1 MASRV
6 FTVAQRGSDGACAAC
21 SNINKIFAMGEHGT
35 VRVRRI
41 SRFVVSIHL
50 RLLHVTIKFTLML
63 LPCYA
68 AVYWARVTVGGG
80 IVYLIGRWLMM
91 PWLRLQFA
99 AVVSLLRGSLHST
112 LYHHQISTHQPLLY
126 SRDHEFYGLIRTAE
140 VIDSMHASSS
150 AARPRRATIEPL
162 KVDRILSSAGTNSP
176 IKPSPAE
183 HIGSPQSATTTQAS
197 EDSPRPSSSHSRSE
211 SLADVARQGKRFS
224 VNFPLQSS
232 SRPTSWYNSPTHSPV
247 LSASPNEATSFL
259 NKLAAQ
265 ERRVLELKEA
275 LRQAEAELETLKKQW
290 AKEEATK
297 KRSEVRSVQKLQ
309 PLSTPLP
316 ALDSLEDDPD
326 GSSEWLQKE
335 MERRKD
341 ILSGVKTSN
350 RKVFSGSK
358 HLRTLSLLSPE
369 RGHFN
374 QPFPEPLSNN
384 DATPTQP
391 RKIVRSSTS
400 DMAAIMNGDK
410 DDRWENASEASMSRD
425 AFLKTGKQ
433 MATDIK
439 DGLMTFFEDIR
450 QATIGQEGITATTSR
465 ITQNT
470 KAGRP
475 ITKTPA
481 PRGRGTSRESTER
494 RTSSSS
500 TRTKPSNSTHV
511 PDPLIDIGA
520 SFWHENGFEAT
531 TPIAKAPPKPGSRL
545 SAPAHHAHMTPTA
558 KPKDLD
564 DAWDTWGTPQRSS
577 TRRIPASPPADS
589 SGSSPTGSS
598 SGDARSTPVS
608 SAASPPPPRGSAA
621 TNRTLTPTT
630 AAAAASDA
638 AIPWPA
644 IHKLA
649 PSNLRR
655 TASHLMSEWER
666 SLAPPGEQRAERA
679 AGAP

>member
-1 MASRV
+1 MGPRV
-6 FTVAQRGSDGACAAC
+6 Q
-21 SNINKIFAMGEHGT
+21 
-35 VRVRRI
+35 RI
-41 SRFVVSIHL
+41 SKFAVTVHL

-68 AVYWARVTVGGG
+68 AVYWAKVTVGGG
-80 IVYLIGRWLMM
+80 IAYVIGRWLVM

-99 AVVSLLRGSLHST
+99 AVVSLLRHSFPSSLQHNLST
-112 LYHHQISTHQPLLY
+112 SHQPLLY
-126 SRDHEFYGLIRTAE
+126 SRDHEFYGLIRPTE
-140 VIDSMHASSS
+140 PIHSMNTSIKPHRS
-150 AARPRRATIEPL
+150 TIEPL
-162 KVDRILSSAGTNSP
+162 KVQSILSSGGSNAP
-176 IKPSPAE
+176 IQPAPVE
-183 HIGSPQSATTTQAS
+183 HVGSPKSATTTQAS

-224 VNFPLQSS
+224 VNFPIQSS

-247 LSASPNEATSFL
+247 LSPSPNEATSFL

-265 ERRVLELKEA
+265 ERRVLELKEE
-275 LRQAEAELETLKKQW
+275 LRQAELELEKLKKQW

-309 PLSTPLP
+309 PLSTTLP
-316 ALDSLEDDPD
+316 TLDSLEDDPD

-374 QPFPEPLSNN
+374 QPFPEPST
-384 DATPTQP
+384 DEATPTQP
-391 RKIVRSSTS
+391 QRLVRSSTTS
-400 DMAAIMNGDK
+400 DMAYIMNGDK
-410 DDRWENASEASMSRD
+410 DDKWENASETNTGRD
-425 AFLKTGKQ
+425 VFLKTGKQ

-450 QATIGQEGITATTSR
+450 QATIGQEGITGTTTR

-470 KAGRP
+470 KEGRP

-481 PRGRGTSRESTER
+481 PRGRGNSRENTHRST
-494 RTSSSS
+494 SGSS
-500 TRTKPSNSTHV
+500 TRTKPSSTTQA
-511 PDPLIDIGA
+511 PDPLIDIGT

-531 TPIAKAPPKPGSRL
+531 TPLAKAPPNPSKL
-545 SAPAHHAHMTPTA
+545 SATHHHTHVTPMS

-564 DAWDTWGTPQRSS
+564 DAWDTWGTPQAPR
-577 TRRIPASPPADS
+577 TRPYPSPPS
-589 SGSSPTGSS
+589 SGSPTPSS
-598 SGDARSTPVS
+598 SGPRTPAS
-608 SAASPPPPRGSAA
+608 SASPPPAADSAA
-621 TNRTLTPTT
+621 STRTLRPAD
-630 AAAAASDA
+630 AAAANA

-655 TASHLMSEWER
+655 TASHLMGEWER
-666 SLAPPGEQRAERA
+666 ALAPPEDGPRAGGVA
-679 AGAP
+679 S

>member
-1 MASRV
+1 MFSRL
-6 FTVAQRGSDGACAAC
+6 QLQHKQ
-21 SNINKIFAMGEHGT
+21 NFAMGPREN

-41 SRFVVSIHL
+41 SKFVVTVHL
-50 RLLHVTIKFTLML
+50 RLLHVTLKFTLMQ

-68 AVYWARVTVGGG
+68 AVYWAKVTVGGG
-80 IVYLIGRWLMM
+80 IAYLIGRWLVM

-99 AVVSLLRGSLHST
+99 AVVSLLRHSFPST
-112 LYHHQISTHQPLLY
+112 LQLQHHQTSTSHQTLLY

-140 VIDSMHASSS
+140 AIHSMNTSIK
-150 AARPRRATIEPL
+150 PRRSTIEPL
-162 KVDRILSSAGTNSP
+162 KVQSILSSGGSNAP
-176 IKPSPAE
+176 IQPAPVE
-183 HIGSPQSATTTQAS
+183 HVGSPKSAATTQAS
-197 EDSPRPSSSHSRSE
+197 EDSPRPSSSYSRSE

-224 VNFPLQSS
+224 VNFPIQSS
-232 SRPTSWYNSPTHSPV
+232 SRPTSWYNSPAHSPV
-247 LSASPNEATSFL
+247 LSPSPNEATSFL

-265 ERRVLELKEA
+265 ERRVLELKEE
-275 LRQAEAELETLKKQW
+275 LRQAELELEKLKKQW

-316 ALDSLEDDPD
+316 TLDSLEDDPD

-374 QPFPEPLSNN
+374 QPFPEPSMNE
-384 DATPTQP
+384 ATPTQP
-391 RKIVRSSTS
+391 QRLIRSSTTS
-400 DMAAIMNGDK
+400 DMAAVMNGDK
-410 DDRWENASEASMSRD
+410 DDRWENASETSTGRD

-470 KAGRP
+470 KEGRQ
-475 ITKTPA
+475 ITKARA
-481 PRGRGTSRESTER
+481 PRGRGGSRENTHR
-494 RTSSSS
+494 RTSGSS
-500 TRTKPSNSTHV
+500 TRSTAQA
-511 PDPLIDIGA
+511 PDPLIDIGT

-531 TPIAKAPPKPGSRL
+531 TPIAKAPSKL
-545 SAPAHHAHMTPTA
+545 STKLAAAHHHAHTTPLS

-564 DAWDTWGTPQRSS
+564 DAWDTWGTPQAPRRPSPPSS
-577 TRRIPASPPADS
+577 ASPTPSSSAARTPASSASPPLGADS
-589 SGSSPTGSS
+589 
-598 SGDARSTPVS
+598 
-608 SAASPPPPRGSAA
+608 
-621 TNRTLTPTT
+621 
-630 AAAAASDA
+630 A

-666 SLAPPGEQRAERA
+666 ALAPPEGETAR
-679 AGAP
+679 